1 MQEALSDFAIIGRS
15 ISNAAKRKD
24 TLMQSLTSV
33 DQGHLR
39 FLRVQ
44 VDRLQDES
52 FRLDPHPN
60 VKQDLQR
67 ARSELKSFIKT
78 LQKEG
83 KNIHG

>member
-1 MQEALSDFAIIGRS
+1 
-15 ISNAAKRKD
+15 
-24 TLMQSLTSV
+24 MQSLTSV

-67 ARSELKSFIKT
+67 ARSELKSFIKS

>member
-1 MQEALSDFAIIGRS
+1 MKE
-15 ISNAAKRKD
+15 
-24 TLMQSLTSV
+24 LTPH
-33 DQGHLR
+33 DRAHLA
-39 FLRVQ
+39 FLNRQ

-67 ARSELKSFIKT
+67 ARSELKSFIKS

>member
-1 MQEALSDFAIIGRS
+1 
-15 ISNAAKRKD
+15 
-24 TLMQSLTSV
+24 MQSLTSV

-67 ARSELKSFIKT
+67 ARSELKSFIKA

>member
-1 MQEALSDFAIIGRS
+1 MLKALLDFATIGKL
-15 ISNAAKRKD
+15 ISNAARKGG
-24 TLMQSLTSV
+24 TLMQSLTSA
-33 DQGHLR
+33 DHAHLR
-39 FLRVQ
+39 FLRGQ

-67 ARSELKSFIKT
+67 ARSELKFFIKS

>member
-15 ISNAAKRKD
+15 ILNAAKKKD

>member
-1 MQEALSDFAIIGRS
+1 MLDFATIGRS
-15 ISNAAKRKD
+15 ILNAAKKGV
-24 TLMQSLTSV
+24 TLMQSLTSA
-33 DQGHLR
+33 DHAHLR
-39 FLRVQ
+39 FLRGQ

-60 VKQDLQR
+60 VKQDLER
-67 ARSELKSFIKT
+67 ARSELKSFILS

>member
-1 MQEALSDFAIIGRS
+1 
-15 ISNAAKRKD
+15 
-24 TLMQSLTSV
+24 MQSLTSV

>member
-1 MQEALSDFAIIGRS
+1 MLRALLDFATIGRS
-15 ISNAAKRKD
+15 ILNAAKKGG
-24 TLMQSLTSV
+24 TLMQSLTSA
-33 DQGHLR
+33 DHAHLR
-39 FLRVQ
+39 FLRGQ

-60 VKQDLQR
+60 VKQDLER
-67 ARSELKSFIKT
+67 ARAELKSFILS